1 MLSVSGSQKE
11 REAVEFA
18 NKFSTRREYDIYKA
32 DREDVNFTL
41 EVVDDISMGD
51 SFDVK
56 VVMKNTSNDVRTVK
70 VNISSIMA
78 FYTGIQA
85 KPLKGK
91 KETVQLAARDGR
103 KSSLSK

>member
-1 MLSVSGSQKE
+1 MSVSGSQKE

-32 DREDVNFTL
+32 DRDVNFTL

-56 VVMKNTSNDVRTVK
+56 VVMKNTSNDLRTVK